1 MFSRNI
7 GKKNRM
13 AIAAVQY
20 LKIPKFE
27 SEVVYEAKTD
37 KVSALLVDKNEYPSM
52 TKEIVSKAFGPKGI
66 RTMDRTK
73 LYRDNGSQS
82 GPWGC
87 NIRLKPFVEGERQL
101 GTK

>member
-1 MFSRNI
+1 
-7 GKKNRM
+7 M

-52 TKEIVSKAFGPKGI
+52 TKEIVSKAFGPKPKGI
-66 RTMDRTK
+66 LWTIDRTK
-73 LYRDNGSQS
+73 QYRDHGPDHRGPRS
-82 GPWGC
+82 G
-87 NIRLKPFVEGERQL
+87 
-101 GTK
+101 

>member
-1 MFSRNI
+1 
-7 GKKNRM
+7 M

-52 TKEIVSKAFGPKGI
+52 TKEIVSKAFGPKPKGI
-66 RTMDRTK
+66 PWSMDHRPDQTIPRARTGPSRTAV
-73 LYRDNGSQS
+73 RAMG
-82 GPWGC
+82 
-87 NIRLKPFVEGERQL
+87 V
-101 GTK
+101 